1 MSGIMIIIY
10 LVRLKGW
17 DKVEVIFTWSA
28 QNLVKPSRATN
39 HHVEEVHDDSEGFDK
54 Q

>member
-1 MSGIMIIIY
+1 MIIIY

-28 QNLVKPSRATN
+28 RDLVKPSTASN
-39 HHVEEVHDDSEGFDK
+39 HFLEDEDDDSDI
-54 Q
+54 QIL

>member
-17 DKVEVIFTWSA
+17 AKVEVIFTWSA